1 MSLELVVLAALMG
14 AVTYPARALPLVAP
28 GLERLPPRAY
38 EYLRLIGPAVLAA
51 LAAANVA
58 VALDAARRPSLA
70 IGIEWVAVGVGVAL
84 VAWRRNLFAG
94 LLAAAA
100 LAATA
105 RLLGLG

>member
-1 MSLELVVLAALMG
+1 MSLELVALAALMG

-28 GLERLPPRAY
+28 GLERLPPRAL

-51 LAAANVA
+51 LAAADVA
-58 VALDAARRPSLA
+58 VALDEARRPSLA
-70 IGIEWVAVGVGVAL
+70 LGIEWVAVGVGVAL

-100 LAATA
+100 LAAVA
-105 RLLGLG
+105 RLLGPG

>member
-1 MSLELVVLAALMG
+1 MSLELVALAALMG

-51 LAAANVA
+51 LAAADVA
-58 VALDAARRPSLA
+58 VALDAARRPSLSL
-70 IGIEWVAVGVGVAL
+70 GVEWVAVGVGVAL
-84 VAWRRNLFAG
+84 VAWRRNLFGG

-100 LAATA
+100 IAAVA
-105 RLLGLG
+105 RLLGPG